1 MAVPAIRSG
10 AISSL
15 VLLCLVFGIHIQA
28 EVYRV
33 RPNDNL
39 TLIANRYGITPEAIA
54 KANKIS
60 VKDVIVPGQVLSI
73 PVDGNPTQTRFV
85 KYKVQ
90 KGDRLADIAQ
100 KFDVSITTI
109 SRDNRLKNAN
119 QIYVGQVLNIRQS
132 EASPSA
138 QLRNHRVQRGD
149 TIASIADHYDVS
161 VREILNANSIRNAN
175 LIKPGQLIRIPSNA
189 SGNVLNPENELAYDL
204 RQRLESVNVSPGK
217 WKRIMIHHTA
227 TDVGSFKSIDDYHR
241 TQRHMQNGM
250 AYHFLIGNGKGM
262 GDGLIVVGPRWQK
275 QIDGGHTKIE
285 WLNATSIGICLVGN
299 FHDNG
304 PPTRKQMDQLAL
316 LCRYLM
322 SHCGIP
328 KSNLITHSIA
338 YQKFKGLS
346 TVCPGK
352 NFDLEEL
359 KDKI

>member
-1 MAVPAIRSG
+1 MAVPAIRSMV
-10 AISSL
+10 ISA
-15 VLLCLVFGIHIQA
+15 VLYLCLVMGIEVKA

-39 TLIANRYGITPEAIA
+39 TLIANRYGTTPQAIA

-73 PVDGNPTQTRFV
+73 PVAATGNHTRFV

-90 KGDRLADIAQ
+90 KGDRLAEIAQ
-100 KFDVSITTI
+100 KFGTTVSTI

-119 QIYVGQVLNIRQS
+119 QIYVGQLLNIRQS
-132 EASPSA
+132 GQSPA
-138 QLRNHRVQRGD
+138 TRFRNHRVQRGD
-149 TIASIADHYDVS
+149 TIASIADYYDVS

-189 SGNVLNPENELAYDL
+189 TGNVLNPENDLAYDL
-204 RQRLESVNVSPGK
+204 RQSLESVNVAPGK

-227 TDVGSFKSIDDYHR
+227 TDVGSFKSIDSYHR
-241 TQRHMQNGM
+241 NQRHMQNGM

-275 QIDGGHTKIE
+275 QIDGGHTKIQ

-322 SHCGIP
+322 SQCGIP

-338 YQKFKGLS
+338 YQRFKGLS

-352 NFDLEEL
+352 NFDLDEL